1 MRVDYKVQGFFSAL
15 GDARCSSTAVW
26 AYERM
31 ARFHLSTH
39 MELMGDKIRDRNRA
53 DIEVGDGRGV
63 QLCDVRCDMCC
74 GVK

>member
-1 MRVDYKVQGFFSAL
+1 VDYKVQGFFSAL

-53 DIEVGDGRGV
+53 DIEVGR
-63 QLCDVRCDMCC
+63 
-74 GVK
+74 